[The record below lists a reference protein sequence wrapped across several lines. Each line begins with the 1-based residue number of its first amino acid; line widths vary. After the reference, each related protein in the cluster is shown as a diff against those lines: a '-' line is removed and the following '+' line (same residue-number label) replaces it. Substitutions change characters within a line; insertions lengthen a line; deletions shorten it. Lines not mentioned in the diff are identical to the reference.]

1 MYFKEKTIF
10 PLDTVFLLTVVS
22 LATVIYFMFHR
33 NSVTKNI
40 VLIKNENI
48 PRSFPPL
55 ARIIDVQL
63 GNDGLVRSC
72 KIKLGNN
79 ISVR

>member
-22 LATVIYFMFHR
+22 LATVLYFMIHR
-33 NSVTKNI
+33 NSVIKKI

-55 ARIIDVQL
+55 TRIIDVQL
-63 GNDGLVRSC
+63 GKDGLVRSC